1 MAQSH
6 QNRIHATVSAFLSAS
21 EGMIAAMER
30 LNDAA
35 AVHVPPS
42 GGWNA
47 AQIGCHVASANDYLA
62 GILAGAIPR
71 SRPAPDGFRENPHVF
86 SGLPATIKTFPSL
99 EPPADATREQA
110 VAKLRDST
118 ARVVQAIEGLTAER
132 AAGEVIDFPFGVISL
147 YQLAEF
153 LTRHVQRHE
162 AQLQRAMASV

>member
-21 EGMIAAMER
+21 EGLIAAIER

-35 AVHVPPS
+35 AAHVPPG

-47 AQIGCHVASANDYLA
+47 AQIGYHVASANEYLA
-62 GILAGAIPR
+62 GILTGAIAR
-71 SRPAPDGFRENPHVF
+71 SRPAPEGFRENPHVF
-86 SGLPATIKTFPSL
+86 SGLPSKIKTFPSL
-99 EPPADATREQA
+99 EPPPDATRAQA
-110 VAKLRDST
+110 IGRLREST
-118 ARVVQAIEGLTAER
+118 ALVVQAIEELTVER

-153 LTRHVQRHE
+153 LTRHVLRHE
-162 AQLQRAMASV
+162 AQLQRATVSV